1 MYTRAQVKPVIG
13 LGHRC
18 LQEGADAAWVVSTHA
33 NEQDARVAELQ
44 LSLRYGIP
52 TLPFV
57 PRRAARSTSGSIIAD
72 QAAIDRLFGSI
83 DTETAG
89 RRLLR
94 DEGLS
99 EAHPHH
105 AAQSCEGRR
114 RTVTVT
120 VCAANRAH
128 RLAVTGTD
136 RELAAKLRDAGYA
149 VTRPKRASPDHWRL
163 SLQRAD
169 LGELLAESEMI
180 AARTGARVRLLGAV
194 GTGAAGSAGVSLPLM
209 PASAV
214 RPGMVLATEDGGHDT
229 VVSVEPIELDRPV
242 FDLDIERTH
251 NFIANG
257 IVTHNCIY
265 SWRGAQGRNIL
276 AFGERFPGHARIVL
290 GRNFRCRSEILD
302 AAVACVAH
310 NAQREAKAL
319 IAMRGGGGEVRV
331 IAYGSD
337 RHEADTVAA
346 AIAPGARPRHPRR
359 RGAGARAHRLRDRAA
374 AGGARP
380 RRDPAPG
387 ARQPRPVR
395 ALRGPRR
402 ARVPRAARQP
412 RRRAGVPPRR
422 RLTQDA
428 ASAPQPPTASSRS
441 PATHTRAT

>member
-1 MYTRAQVKPVIG
+1 MADGTRKPIEQVKPGDLVLSAIGAGRRGPSRVLRVRERRSTRGIVIRTAAGRTLSSTPEHIHFAGYRLGLTPQLRLVYVMRRDGYGFRLGTTSIYTRAQVKPVIG

-18 LQEGADAAWVVSTHA
+18 LQEGADAAWVISTHA
-33 NEQDARVAELQ
+33 NEQDARLAELQ

-72 QAAIDRLFGSI
+72 QAAIDRLFESI
-83 DTETAG
+83 DTETSG

-136 RELAAKLRDAGYA
+136 AQLAAKLRDAGYA
-149 VTRPKRASPDHWRL
+149 VTRPKRARPDHWRL

-169 LGELLAESEMI
+169 LGELLTESEMI
-180 AARTGARVRLLGAV
+180 AAQAGARVRLLGAV
-194 GTGAAGSAGVSLPLM
+194 GTSAAGSAGVSLPLM

-229 VVSVEPIELDRPV
+229 VVSVEAIELDRPV

-265 SWRGAQGRNIL
+265 SWRGAQPRNIL
-276 AFGERFPGHARIVL
+276 AFGERFPAHARIGL

-302 AAVACVAH
+302 PAVACVAQ
-310 NAQREAKAL
+310 NVQREAKAL
-319 IAMRGGGGEVRV
+319 IAMRG
-331 IAYGSD
+331 S
-337 RHEADTVAA
+337 AA
-346 AIAPGARPRHPRR
+346 VCR
-359 RGAGARAHRLRDRAA
+359 
-374 AGGARP
+374 
-380 RRDPAPG
+380 
-387 ARQPRPVR
+387 
-395 ALRGPRR
+395 
-402 ARVPRAARQP
+402 
-412 RRRAGVPPRR
+412 
-422 RLTQDA
+422 
-428 ASAPQPPTASSRS
+428 
-441 PATHTRAT
+441 